1 MACPHDPRES
11 ALTRISHQIRKMTP
25 HRFVGAQFIAP
36 DSLGRGRD
44 KSRPYNFGGESGLK
58 LG

>member
-44 KSRPYNFGGESGLK
+44 KSRPYNFGGESG
-58 LG
+58 